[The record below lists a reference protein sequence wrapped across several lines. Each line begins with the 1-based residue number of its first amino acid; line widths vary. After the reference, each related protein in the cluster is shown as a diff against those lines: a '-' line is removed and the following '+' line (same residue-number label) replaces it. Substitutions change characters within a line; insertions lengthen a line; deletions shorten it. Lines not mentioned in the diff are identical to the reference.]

1 MAPRRERQ
9 ADRAGATAPVSGGQ
23 DMADVNFDEFTRARQ
38 AGQRPGQRD
47 AAPARGRSMTNLV
60 GAIASVALLGGAVF
74 WGYQIAER
82 KVNGIPV
89 LKAEAGPMRV
99 APDNPGGEV
108 TEHQGLSVNDVAAI
122 GIATPLPDEIVLAPR
137 PAELAVEDLP
147 GLAPEPPTALVPP
160 QVDTPPAQPL
170 TVGRAAADPAQGA
183 IAPAAPVA
191 TVTAQAIAMAEE
203 LAQGAAP
210 LSDLGIEGAL
220 SEAMA
225 DAPVVPGGLGK
236 SLVPQRRPA
245 AIAARAPQVP
255 VISQPAAQLAPEAL
269 PTGARVVQFGV
280 FDSAEAADA
289 RWNALS
295 SNYGELMVG
304 KLRVIQTAESGGRT
318 FYRLRAAGFADE
330 ADARRFCSALSA
342 EGTECIPVEIR

>member
-1 MAPRRERQ
+1 MAPRRELQ
-9 ADRAGATAPVSGGQ
+9 ADRADAAAPVSGGQ

-38 AGQRPGQRD
+38 SGQRPGQRQ

-225 DAPVVPGGLGK
+225 DAPVVPGGLGT
-236 SLVPQRRPA
+236 SLMPQRRPA
-245 AIAARAPQVP
+245 AIAARAPLAP
-255 VISQPAAQLAPEAL
+255 VAAAPAAQPAVEVL
-269 PTGARVVQFGV
+269 PTGVRVVQFGV
-280 FDSAEAADA
+280 FDSAEAADS
-289 RWNALS
+289 RWKDLATT
-295 SNYGELMVG
+295 YGELMSG
-304 KLRVIQTAESGGRT
+304 KLRVVQTAESGGRT